1 MPEMHILMNFEQ
13 KLNPSTMK
21 KFIIERNLPGAG
33 KLSQA
38 DLKAIALKSCTV
50 VDSLDAPYHWV
61 QTFVTD
67 NKLYCVHIAPDRETV
82 LEHARQG
89 GFPADSVVEVRSI
102 MDPTTS
108 VMKV

>member
-1 MPEMHILMNFEQ
+1 
-13 KLNPSTMK
+13 MK
-21 KFIIERNLPGAG
+21 KFIIERELPGAG
-33 KLSQA
+33 KLTPSE
-38 DLKAIALKSCTV
+38 LKAIATKSCEV
-50 VDSLDAPYHWV
+50 VDSLEAQYHWI

-89 GFPADSVVEVRSI
+89 GFPVDKISEVRSI

-108 VMKV
+108 A

>member
-1 MPEMHILMNFEQ
+1 
-13 KLNPSTMK
+13 MK
-21 KFIIERNLPGAG
+21 KFIIERELPGAG
-33 KLSQA
+33 KLTPSE
-38 DLKAIALKSCTV
+38 LKAIATKSCDV
-50 VDSLDAPYHWV
+50 VDNLEAPYHWI

-89 GFPADSVVEVRSI
+89 GFPADKVSEVRSI

-108 VMKV
+108 A

>member
-1 MPEMHILMNFEQ
+1 
-13 KLNPSTMK
+13 MK
-21 KFIIERNLPGAG
+21 KFIIERELPGAG
-33 KLSQA
+33 KLTVA
-38 DLKAIALKSCTV
+38 ELRAIALQSCNV
-50 VDSLDAPYHWV
+50 VNNLEEPYHWI

-89 GFPADSVVEVRSI
+89 GFPADNIAEVKSI

-108 VMKV
+108 V

>member
-1 MPEMHILMNFEQ
+1 
-13 KLNPSTMK
+13 MK
-21 KFIIERNLPGAG
+21 KFIIERELPGAG
-33 KLSQA
+33 QLSAA
-38 DLKAIALKSCTV
+38 DLKAIAVKSCDV
-50 VDSLDAPYHWV
+50 VNNLEEPYHWI

-89 GFPADSVVEVRSI
+89 GFPADNVAEVRSI

-108 VMKV
+108 V

>member
-1 MPEMHILMNFEQ
+1 MPILNQLAE
-13 KLNPSTMK
+13 KLKQILCMK
-21 KFIIERNLPGAG
+21 KFIIERELPGAG
-33 KLSQA
+33 KLTPSE
-38 DLKAIALKSCTV
+38 LKSIATKSCEV
-50 VDSLDAPYHWV
+50 VDNLEAPYHWI

-89 GFPADSVVEVRSI
+89 GFPADKVSEVRSI

-108 VMKV
+108 A